1 MYSLAADLNKG
12 TKRTYQLSQTDR
24 KLSVND
30 AKSVHKKNQLYS
42 APKVEPT
49 YNGIN
54 KRRCNEQ
61 NEVYHDSL

>member
-1 MYSLAADLNKG
+1 MHSLAADLNKG
-12 TKRTYQLSQTDR
+12 IKRTYQLSQTDR

-30 AKSVHKKNQLYS
+30 SKSVHKKNQFYS
-42 APKVEPT
+42 APKVETT

>member
-1 MYSLAADLNKG
+1 MHSLAADLNKE
-12 TKRTYQLSQTDR
+12 TKRYQLSQTDR

-30 AKSVHKKNQLYS
+30 PKSVHKKNQLYS
-42 APKVEPT
+42 TSKVETT

-61 NEVYHDSL
+61 NEVWFSII